1 MTRRRGKSCFSR
13 HHHCQHSHSVVSYP
27 QRRSFVP
34 RSSLFLSFKLALSL
48 SSESEYSASLFCLF
62 IPPHPPSAT
71 FLSGFTAELL
81 LLLLA
86 RSAALHSSL
95 NFPAAIALRP
105 SDRPSVRPTAD
116 RSFRQPFG
124 RRYRTALLYR
134 VRPRFFDPLL
144 NARLQKSEYGTR

>member
-62 IPPHPPSAT
+62 IPPHPPSAVGYISIG
-71 FLSGFTAELL
+71 LHCRTAF
-81 LLLLA
+81 A
-86 RSAALHSSL
+86 PPRSLRC
-95 NFPAAIALRP
+95 IALLTQFPCCHSP
-105 SDRPSVRPTAD
+105 SSVRPSVRPSDRRPQLSTAI
-116 RSFRQPFG
+116 R
-124 RRYRTALLYR
+124 A
-134 VRPRFFDPLL
+134 PLPHR
-144 NARLQKSEYGTR
+144 APLQSAAAIL